1 MPPPQSEFIRL
12 LAKITKVIPG
22 RGYRLQRELFKEFS
36 SRKVKLE
43 ILKVTKVEL
52 RLKLHE
58 S

>member
-1 MPPPQSEFIRL
+1 MLPRMPPPQSEFIML

-43 ILKVTKVEL
+43 VVKVTKV
-52 RLKLHE
+52 
-58 S
+58 